1 MPTSTHPI
9 PTVAFARPFLWAALG
24 LFIAFSLLGCGGS
37 GGTASLLPQSG
48 NLSGTIMGGRQ
59 PVVGSSVY
67 VFDAS
72 ATLGTPT
79 KQIASATTDGNGRFS
94 IPTFPS
100 PPDTGDLIYVLAVGG
115 NAGGGVN
122 NNAALMSVAGTWN
135 GNAVTHPSLQ
145 INELTTVATLAVL
158 QDVLAS
164 VPCTSIAGSTATS
177 GTCPSPSSQT
187 AETWSATDASI
198 ANWVDV
204 STGQA
209 ASALQTA
216 TNPSANYSNYLNLN
230 LLASVM
236 ANCINSGGGVAGD
249 NTACGNLFDVANTG
263 STGSTNHSPA
273 GTLTSAGTPTST
285 GAYPASVSVSP
296 NGQFVYVANRGDGTV
311 SAFSINSGSGT
322 LNAVGS
328 PTPTGSGLN
337 SNPYSITVSPNGQF
351 AYVANSGDGTV
362 SVFSINPNT
371 GALNTV
377 GLPVFSGAGS
387 SSYPYSVAI
396 SPNGQFAY
404 VANLND
410 GTVSTFSINPGTG
423 ALSVVGLPVSS
434 GSHSFSE
441 PNSVTVSP
449 NGQFAYVTNLNEGTV
464 STFSINPGTGA
475 LSLLGAPNPTGI
487 GTGGSAPY
495 SIAIS
500 PNGQF
505 AYVANFFEGTVSTFS
520 INPSSGTLSIMGTP
534 TLAGVEPKSVS
545 VSPNGQFLY
554 AVNFLD
560 GTVSTFSI
568 DPSTGALSAVNLP
581 VSTGSGPSSYPYSI
595 VVSPNGQF
603 TYVVNQNNRTVSTFS
618 IASGPPTDT
627 MSAFLNLLAN
637 FVNKSAALF
646 ALKPSSAAVYAPM
659 PDSAPNSFF
668 AQ

>member
-1 MPTSTHPI
+1 MIKTRLTTLMS
-9 PTVAFARPFLWAALG
+9 VRAFLWAALG
-24 LFIAFSLLGCGGS
+24 LFVALSLLGCGGS

-249 NTACGNLFDVANTG
+249 NTACGSLFDVANTG

-351 AYVANSGDGTV
+351 AYVANFGDGTV
-362 SVFSINPNT
+362 STFSINPGTGVLSIVGLPISSGYSPVSIAISPNGQFAYVANYFQGTVSTFGINGST

-377 GLPVFSGAGS
+377 GSPTSTGSGPF
-387 SSYPYSVAI
+387 SYPYSVAI

-404 VANLND
+404 VANFHDGTVSAFSINPGTGSLNTVGSPTSTGSGLNSTPYSVTVSPNGQFAYVANGN

-423 ALSVVGLPVSS
+423 SLSVVGLPISS
-434 GSHSFSE
+434 GY
-441 PNSVTVSP
+441 SP
-449 NGQFAYVTNLNEGTV
+449 V
-464 STFSINPGTGA
+464 
-475 LSLLGAPNPTGI
+475 
-487 GTGGSAPY
+487 

-505 AYVANFFEGTVSTFS
+505 AYVVNLSDGTVSVFS
-520 INPSSGTLSIMGTP
+520 INPS
-534 TLAGVEPKSVS
+534 
-545 VSPNGQFLY
+545 
-554 AVNFLD
+554 
-560 GTVSTFSI
+560 
-568 DPSTGALSAVNLP
+568 TGALNTVGSP
-581 VSTGSGPSSYPYSI
+581 TSTGSGPSSYPYSI
-595 VVSPNGQF
+595 VISPNGQF
-603 TYVVNQNNRTVSTFS
+603 TYVVNSGDGTVSTFS

-627 MSAFLNLLAN
+627 VSAFMNLLTH
-637 FVNKSAALF
+637 FSSESAALF
-646 ALKPSSAAVYAPM
+646 GLKPSSAAVYAPM
-659 PDSAPNSFF
+659 PDSAPSSFF
-668 AQ
+668 AP